1 MRCQLPLFG
10 EVERRCDAAGRWQAI
25 GGACSKCPHHGFPR
39 VDEATGQA
47 ECVQCPS
54 GSAFLGGDPRREV
67 KCYGQFYSEGGVT
80 DCSLCHGVTR
90 GTKKS
95 GNIACKECD
104 GIVMGLQCVK
114 EVCPDKT
121 PVGSLRYL
129 PCERG
134 MKGVATQMCRYS
146 KGPFGV
152 FGPQNTEGCCS
163 YNNSPQ
169 S

>member
-1 MRCQLPLFG
+1 M
-10 EVERRCDAAGRWQAI
+10 
-25 GGACSKCPHHGFPR
+25 
-39 VDEATGQA
+39 
-47 ECVQCPS
+47 QCPS